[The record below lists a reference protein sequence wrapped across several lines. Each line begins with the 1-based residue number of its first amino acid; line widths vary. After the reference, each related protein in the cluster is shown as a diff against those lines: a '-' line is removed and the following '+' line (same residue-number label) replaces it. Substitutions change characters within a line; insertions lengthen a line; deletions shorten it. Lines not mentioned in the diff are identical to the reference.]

1 MTCNLFIQ
9 EKNDFLTE
17 LNKHNNKLLF
27 PESVILSMEK
37 QKLVIYNFMKKYN
50 DFLIKIRSLS
60 DALNK
65 LNEWGLLIDSYTCWK
80 FSIYN
85 NISGLNIYFQE
96 IIKFINT
103 SDDVITDVLKSQC
116 GLKIEKMFIFMNIIK
131 KNNKYIWLNTNE
143 NKEHEF
149 NQTQVINFLP
159 KCIIIEDCNL
169 KLENLHKLNESDN
182 LIKLF
187 HNKIN

>member
-9 EKNDFLTE
+9 KKNDFLTE

-50 DFLIKIRSLS
+50 NFLIKIRSLS

-116 GLKIEKMFIFMNIIK
+116 GLKIEKMFIYMNIIK
-131 KNNKYIWLNTNE
+131 KNNKYIWVNIND
-143 NKEHEF
+143 NKGHEF

-159 KCIIIEDCNL
+159 KCIIIEDYNL
-169 KLENLHKLNESDN
+169 KLENFHKLDESDN
-182 LIKLF
+182 LKELF